1 VILMAAAGFLLAAA
15 GETIVGVDGWV
26 AAGLHAHA
34 SPPLT
39 TFFSLV
45 TELGGTTL
53 LVAVAVLAAACL
65 ARLGRRRDA
74 ALVLVALAGAEVL
87 TWSLKALFQR
97 ERPTFDD
104 PLATESSF
112 SYPSGHALV
121 SVAVY
126 GALAY
131 VLLAGGS
138 RPRGRAVVAGC
149 AALVVL
155 AVGFSRLYLGVHY
168 LSDVLAGYAVG
179 CAWLLLIT
187 SRRRARFDE
196 ALPARS
202 LSPASG

>member
-1 VILMAAAGFLLAAA
+1 VILVAAAGFLLAAA
-15 GETIVGVDGWV
+15 GETIIGVDGWV
-26 AAGLHAHA
+26 AAALHAHA
-34 SPPLT
+34 SPPVT

-45 TELGGTTL
+45 TELGGTIV
-53 LVAVAVLAAACL
+53 LVAVAVLTAASL
-65 ARLGRRRDA
+65 ARLGRRHDA
-74 ALVLVALAGAEVL
+74 ALVLVALVGAEIL

-104 PLATESSF
+104 PLATASSF

-121 SVAVY
+121 SVVVY

-131 VLLAGGS
+131 LLLAGRSG
-138 RPRGRAVVAGC
+138 PRGGAVVAAF

-179 CAWLLLIT
+179 FAWLLLIT
-187 SRRRARFDE
+187 SGRRPRVGDGLA
-196 ALPARS
+196 ARS
-202 LSPASG
+202 FSPASG